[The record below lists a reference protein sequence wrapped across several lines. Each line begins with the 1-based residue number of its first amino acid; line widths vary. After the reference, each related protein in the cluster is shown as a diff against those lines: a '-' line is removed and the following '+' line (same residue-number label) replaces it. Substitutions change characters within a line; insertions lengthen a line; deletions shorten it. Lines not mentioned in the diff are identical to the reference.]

1 MAKKKSLSAVGSRP
15 AAYDRRSSSRSSNAK
30 PKASVQ
36 KAASQKPR
44 AESPKSKPVNASEIR
59 SKHKEFLFPCV
70 ANYYEE
76 PVVLTKGKGTW
87 AWDADGREYLDFF
100 GGILTLGLG
109 HCHDEV
115 VSRVQDQIATLGH
128 TSNLYPT
135 ANMVRVAERLA
146 KMTPGKLKKSLLTTS
161 GTEANETAI
170 LVAKLF
176 TGKQEIIALRHGYS
190 GRSLLAQSL
199 TGHAPWR
206 LVPTQMAGVKH
217 ALSPYCYRCP
227 LGLTYPS
234 CEVKCAQ
241 DIDELIRTTTT
252 GQPAALIAEP
262 IAGVGGFITPPKE
275 YFQIAVG
282 IVRKYGGLFICD
294 EVQTGWGRTGD
305 HWFGIQHWGVEP
317 DIMTMAKS
325 IASGF
330 AVGATIAREEVAN
343 AFTGLTISTFGGSP
357 ITMSATEATLDVMVK
372 ENVPKRSAE
381 RGKQLREK
389 LLEFKDKYPIIG
401 DVRGMGLMQGI
412 EIVDDRKTK
421 APGPKTATKLLEM
434 AKKHGLLIGKG
445 GLYGNVIRMAPS
457 MLISKVELDDA
468 MKRLDKALAD
478 T

>member
-1 MAKKKSLSAVGSRP
+1 MARKKPTATAKAIKAPS
-15 AAYDRRSSSRSSNAK
+15 YDRRASDRNSTVKSV
-30 PKASVQ
+30 KASEV
-36 KAASQKPR
+36 
-44 AESPKSKPVNASEIR
+44 R

-76 PVVLTKGKGTW
+76 PVVLTKGKGSW

-100 GGILTLGLG
+100 GGILTLGVG

-115 VSRVQDQIATLGH
+115 VDRVQNQIATLGH
-128 TSNLYPT
+128 TSSLYPT
-135 ANMVRVAERLA
+135 ASVVNVAERLA
-146 KMTPGKLKKSLLTTS
+146 KITPGKLKKSFFSAS

-176 TGKQEIIALRHGYS
+176 TGRQEIVALRHGYH
-190 GRSLLAQSL
+190 GRSLTAMSL
-199 TGHAPWR
+199 TGHANWR
-206 LVPTQMAGVKH
+206 LLPTQVAGIKH

-227 LGLTYPS
+227 LSLTYPS

-241 DIDELIRTTTT
+241 DIDELIRTETN
-252 GQPAALIAEP
+252 GQPAAFIAEP

-282 IVRKYGGLFICD
+282 IVRKYGGIFICD

-305 HWFGIQHWGVEP
+305 HWCGIEHWKVEP
-317 DIMTMAKS
+317 EVMTFAKS

-330 AVGATIAREEVAN
+330 AVGATIATEEVAN

-357 ITMSATEATLDVMVK
+357 ITMSATEATMDVLEK
-372 ENVPKRSAE
+372 EDSRKRSAE
-381 RGKQLREK
+381 RGKQLREH
-389 LLEFKDKYPIIG
+389 LMALKDKYPVIG

-412 EIVDDRKTK
+412 ELVDDRKTK
-421 APGPKTATKLLEM
+421 APAPKRATKLLEA

-445 GLYGNVIRMAPS
+445 GHFGNVIRMAPS
-457 MLISKVELDDA
+457 MLISKQEIDDA
-468 MKRLDKALAD
+468 MRRLDKALAE